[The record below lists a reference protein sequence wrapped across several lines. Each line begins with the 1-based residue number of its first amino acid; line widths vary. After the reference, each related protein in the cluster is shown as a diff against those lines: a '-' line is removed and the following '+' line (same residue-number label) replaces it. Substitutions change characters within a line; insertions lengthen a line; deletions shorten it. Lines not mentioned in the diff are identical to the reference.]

1 MRNWKIGSLTAGVL
15 LIAIGLLYFL
25 QNFISLPY
33 TKILLNAWPIACILL
48 GIEILVFHLI
58 RKEESLRFSWFS
70 IILLMFVMFASI
82 AFNFGHIAIKQLGI
96 QVNSTTVDINEEQNI
111 SNEINEIIID
121 APDGK
126 VNVVG
131 TNSQVLKVNGN
142 MRIPT
147 DNKKDQNSQLADYFS
162 IKTIGQK
169 LYIKCKEEKYT
180 LITFHDSE
188 AELNIELPK
197 NISTKINV
205 DNGSLDIQHKSNKT
219 EVEIDDGEMKI
230 EDISGYLIANANN
243 GSISIRN
250 AELSDNSKITA
261 DDGVVDIEDIKGKLD
276 VKVANGSI
284 SVNKANVTEDSQV
297 TTEDGNVSIVN
308 IVGSIDM
315 TSSQGTI
322 TLSQA
327 NLKDRSKIKT
337 EDGNI
342 DIDDFIGEIYAQT
355 SNGSITIDE
364 ANLIGN
370 SQVTSEDGNIQINM
384 KDQQDVTIKAE
395 KEDGSFEGNIGWKSN
410 KNEEENRKQT
420 VKLGEGANQLFLKTS
435 NGNITVNK

>member
-1 MRNWKIGSLTAGVL
+1 MKNWKVGSITAGVL
-15 LIAIGLLYFL
+15 LIAIGLLYFI

-33 TKILLNAWPIACILL
+33 TKIILNAWPIACILL
-48 GIEILVFHLI
+48 GVEILVFHLM
-58 RKEESLRFSWFS
+58 RKEDSLRFSWFS
-70 IILLMFVMFASI
+70 IILLIFVMFASI

-96 QVNSTTVDINEEQNI
+96 HLKSTTVDINEEQNI
-111 SNEINEIIID
+111 SNAINEIIID
-121 APDGK
+121 APDGT

-131 TNSQVLKVNGN
+131 TNTKVLKVNGS
-142 MRIPT
+142 MRIST
-147 DNKKDQNSQLADYFS
+147 DNKQDPNSQLSDYFS
-162 IKTIGQK
+162 IKTIGHK
-169 LYIKCKEEKYT
+169 LYVKCKEDNFS
-180 LITFHDSE
+180 LMTFHDSQ

-197 NISTKINV
+197 NMSTKINV
-205 DNGSLDIQHKSNKT
+205 DNGSIDLQNKSNKT
-219 EVEIDDGEMKI
+219 EVDIDDGEMKI
-230 EDISGYLIANANN
+230 DDVSGYLIANANN
-243 GSISIRN
+243 GSISVRN

-261 DDGVVDIEDIKGKLD
+261 DDGVVDIENIKGKLD

-284 SVNKANVTEDSQV
+284 TVNKANVTEKSQV
-297 TTEDGNVSIVN
+297 TTEDGNVSIMN

-342 DIDDFIGEIYAQT
+342 EIDDFIGELFAQT

-364 ANLIGN
+364 ANLIGS
-370 SQVTSEDGNIQINM
+370 SQITSEDGNIQLNM
-384 KDQQDVTIKAE
+384 KEHQDITIKAE
-395 KEDGSFEGNIGWKSN
+395 KEDGSFEGNIGWNSN
-410 KNEEENRKQT
+410 QKDEENRKQS
-420 VKLGEGANQLFLKTS
+420 VILGEGTNQLFLKTS